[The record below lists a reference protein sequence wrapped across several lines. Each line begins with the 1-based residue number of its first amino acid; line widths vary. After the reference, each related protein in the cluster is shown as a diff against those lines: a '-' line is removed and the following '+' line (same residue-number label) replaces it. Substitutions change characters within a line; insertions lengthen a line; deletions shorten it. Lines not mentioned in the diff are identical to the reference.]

1 MDKKDL
7 KSIVHT
13 QIYREIEKRFIDKAT
28 LLKDNK
34 IDRTLPYEEQGRQHH
49 VNCLAYEAIM
59 KIVKMIRA
67 EIEEKF
73 KKQVDWE

>member
-13 QIYREIEKRFIDKAT
+13 QIYREIEKKYIDKAT
-28 LLKDNK
+28 ALKYNK

-49 VNCLAYEAIM
+49 VNCLAYEAII
-59 KIVKMIRA
+59 KIVEAIRK

-73 KKQVDWE
+73 KKQIDWE